1 VGAAAAAVAVVAA
14 AAAAVGGVTKRGVS
28 QTHSLLTHAMNFHS
42 RQRTPGRIILRD
54 RCRFLVC
61 ALIPVV
67 LAATFVLAADP
78 PTSDRVI
85 AQFVTAE
92 AHRAS
97 QAPRYTA
104 IRHYTLDYT
113 GFPSNKHAEMT
124 VKVVSAPPAARQLT
138 IVSESGSK
146 LLLTRVL
153 HKLLE
158 SELEAGNAATRQQLA
173 LTPDNYNFRLIGNE
187 PVAGRPCYVLEV
199 EPRKKSK
206 FLYEGKIWVDAQ
218 DFAVVQISAKPAK
231 NPSFWISSVQ
241 IDHRYAKHGDVWL
254 PQSNRSRSKV
264 RLGGSALLTIDYEQY
279 EFAVDYG
286 DAFPR
291 R

>member
-1 VGAAAAAVAVVAA
+1 
-14 AAAAVGGVTKRGVS
+14 
-28 QTHSLLTHAMNFHS
+28 MNLHI
-42 RQRTPGRIILRD
+42 RQRTPGRIILRG
-54 RCRFLVC
+54 RCRFVVC
-61 ALIPVV
+61 ALIAFVF
-67 LAATFVLAADP
+67 AATLVLAADAP
-78 PTSDRVI
+78 ASDQVI

-92 AHRAS
+92 ARRIS

-104 IRHYTLDYT
+104 MRHYKLDYT
-113 GFPSNKHAEMT
+113 GFPSDKHAEMT
-124 VKVVSAPPAARQLT
+124 VRVVSAPPSAKQLT

-158 SELEAGNAATRQQLA
+158 SESEASNAATRQQLA

-199 EPRKKSK
+199 EPRTKSK
-206 FLYEGKIWVDAQ
+206 FVYEGKIWVDAQ

-241 IDHRYAKHGDVWL
+241 IDHRYAKHGDYWL

-286 DAFPR
+286 DAFRPR
-291 R
+291 